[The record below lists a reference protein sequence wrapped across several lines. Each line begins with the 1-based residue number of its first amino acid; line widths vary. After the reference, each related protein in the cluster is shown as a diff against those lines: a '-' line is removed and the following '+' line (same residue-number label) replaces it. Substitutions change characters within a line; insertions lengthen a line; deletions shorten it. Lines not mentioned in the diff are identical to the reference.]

1 MLATY
6 VFGNFVELF
15 VWISV
20 YRAAMVPRFQKGV
33 VWGASAPAE
42 TLHMG

>member
-1 MLATY
+1 MLAAY

-15 VWISV
+15 VWIIV
-20 YRAAMVPRFQKGV
+20 YRAAMVPRLQNGV
-33 VWGASAPAE
+33 VGGASAPAE